1 MACAVDFQLN
11 SKSDKLCCYV
21 IFLIIIL
28 GLMSVVFNML
38 F

>member
-1 MACAVDFQLN
+1 MFAHPQLN

-28 GLMSVVFNML
+28 GLLSIVFNMI